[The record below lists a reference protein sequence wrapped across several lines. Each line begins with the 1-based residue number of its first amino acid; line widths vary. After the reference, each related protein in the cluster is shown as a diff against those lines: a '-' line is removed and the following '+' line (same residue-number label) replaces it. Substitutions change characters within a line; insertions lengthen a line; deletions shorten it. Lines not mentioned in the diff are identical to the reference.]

1 MKSGLAQDTTKSA
14 KSLAQQIAKQ
24 MAGEPLEILKEAK
37 EQTTGVG
44 TSEQQSDRNTDDSES
59 QKKLVEHQND
69 LQDRMKS
76 SRRMEALD
84 RELDD
89 IRKQDLFSDLQRRIS
104 EGEEIPL
111 EDYSNLSMEQKQVL
125 KAQMEAYKNQIRQ
138 MQNQEKGGLMEPAVK
153 KGRQLFNFGKKQ
165 SVKNEQTRVEKPVP
179 PSG

>member
-1 MKSGLAQDTTKSA
+1 MTGLAQDTTQSA
-14 KSLAQQIAKQ
+14 KSLAQQVAKQ
-24 MAGEPLEILKEAK
+24 MAREPLETLKDVK
-37 EQTTGVG
+37 EQVTGVKI
-44 TSEQQSDRNTDDSES
+44 SEQQSVKNADDSEN

-84 RELDD
+84 RELEE
-89 IRKQDLFSDLQRRIS
+89 IRKQKLFSDLQRRIS

-111 EDYSNLSMEQKQVL
+111 EDYPELSMEQKQVP
-125 KAQMEAYKNQIRQ
+125 KAQMEAVRVQ
-138 MQNQEKGGLMEPAVK
+138 MENAKSENGKSFVEPASK

-165 SVKNEQTRVEKPVP
+165 AVKNEQTRVEKPVP